1 MQEQI
6 QGMVCSLLFATIFRV
21 SIEMERESG
30 DCFCQYAYAAIY
42 CGHLHGRAFR
52 NGLACS
58 RTSHEKAVAIASQ
71 IDDVIAKLN
80 ESMTY
85 IDIDVQSVQDAL
97 GEDFYDQF
105 DGDLWPEGT
114 MKTINDFK
122 ASYAG

>member
-1 MQEQI
+1 MKTDYI
-6 QGMVCSLLFATIFRV
+6 RDVSAIFISDALWNQLSDNQKAV
-21 SIEMERESG
+21 LS
-30 DCFCQYAYAAIY
+30 AA
-42 CGHLHGRAFR
+42 A
-52 NGLACS
+52 
-58 RTSHEKAVAIASQ
+58 EKAVRTEEATIASQ